1 MSVVVEEVL
10 HTAQFTSLSL
20 SEIVF
25 VRRSSIEGQ
34 RVVRVLRVLLV
45 EDIVPAVIPV
55 GEGGVI
61 RACLLGGLG
70 RSRNF
75 LLFHLGLFTLLSLV
89 FSFVCCG
96 HVHLVRVDD
105 LALLL
110 KVEGLL
116 VAFDFSLGELICV
129 VLTVV
134 GEEGL
139 RVGVADES
147 VSTTSHSRSLVT
159 SW

>member
-1 MSVVVEEVL
+1 L
-10 HTAQFTSLSL
+10 HTTQFPSLSL

-25 VRRSSIEGQ
+25 VGRSSVEGQ

-45 EDIVPAVIPV
+45 EDIVPTVVPV
-55 GEGGVI
+55 GEGSVI

-70 RSRNF
+70 RSSNF
-75 LLFHLGLFTLLSLV
+75 LLFHLGLFTPLSLKL
-89 FSFVCCG
+89 SFVCCSQ
-96 HVHLVRVDD
+96 VHLVRVDD

-116 VAFDFSLGELICV
+116 VAFDFSLGKFLCV
-129 VLTVV
+129 VLSVV

-147 VSTTSHSRSLVT
+147 ISAASLSRSLVT
-159 SW
+159 GW